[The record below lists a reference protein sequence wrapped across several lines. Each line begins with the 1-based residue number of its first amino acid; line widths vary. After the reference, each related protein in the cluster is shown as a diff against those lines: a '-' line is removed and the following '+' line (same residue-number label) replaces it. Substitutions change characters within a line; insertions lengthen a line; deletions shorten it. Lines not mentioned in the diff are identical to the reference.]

1 MEEDGG
7 EGGGHTKYSPCV
19 YLASEGGG
27 GGGGGDGGEG
37 RTHNTWLSNTL
48 NALKVLF
55 QLINSFDV
63 TR

>member
-1 MEEDGG
+1 MVGGDGG
-7 EGGGHTKYSPCV
+7 EGGGHTLYSACT
-19 YLASEGGG
+19 YLTGREGGG
-27 GGGGGDGGEG
+27 H
-37 RTHNTWLSNTL
+37 TLYSACTWLSNTL

>member
-1 MEEDGG
+1 MVGGDGG
-7 EGGGHTKYSPCV
+7 EGGGHTLYSAC
-19 YLASEGGG
+19 
-27 GGGGGDGGEG
+27 
-37 RTHNTWLSNTL
+37 TWLSNTL